1 MKKPATFR
9 QVEVARALK
18 AARAAGF
25 QVRRF
30 EIHADGKISVAV
42 LADEDEKIANNTDPS
57 TLFDNWKASSGAA
70 KN

>member
-1 MKKPATFR
+1 MKKPAAFKQTD
-9 QVEVARALK
+9 VARALK
-18 AARAAGF
+18 AAKAAGF

-42 LADEDEKIANNTDPS
+42 LADEGEKIAENASPS